1 LNKKTRNVTWF
12 LNYNILQKN
21 KKTTLLSK
29 KKRETYW
36 MELLNK
42 LKRQTF
48 RVLFC
53 CHMVSFLLER
63 KTKDKDQTAIRNIC
77 LMLLGLKKLKKV
89 KLTSNIYARFWLPI
103 IKIQK
108 KTKKTRYYLN
118 LMKSG

>member
-1 LNKKTRNVTWF
+1 LNKKKTRNVTWF
-12 LNYNILQKN
+12 LNYNILQKTN
-21 KKTTLLSK
+21 KQKTTLLSK

-63 KTKDKDQTAIRNIC
+63 KTKDKGQTAIRNIC
-77 LMLLGLKKLKKV
+77 LMLLGLKNLKK
-89 KLTSNIYARFWLPI
+89 
-103 IKIQK
+103 
-108 KTKKTRYYLN
+108 
-118 LMKSG
+118 

>member
-1 LNKKTRNVTWF
+1 
-12 LNYNILQKN
+12 LNYNILQKTN
-21 KKTTLLSK
+21 KQKTTLLSK

-77 LMLLGLKKLKKV
+77 LMLLGLKNLKK
-89 KLTSNIYARFWLPI
+89 
-103 IKIQK
+103 
-108 KTKKTRYYLN
+108 
-118 LMKSG
+118 

>member
-1 LNKKTRNVTWF
+1 
-12 LNYNILQKN
+12 LNYNILQKTN
-21 KKTTLLSK
+21 KQKTTLLSK
-29 KKRETYW
+29 KKREKTYW

-63 KTKDKDQTAIRNIC
+63 KTKYKRPNSNKKY
-77 LMLLGLKKLKKV
+77 LLNAAWPKKLKKV

-108 KTKKTRYYLN
+108 
-118 LMKSG
+118 

>member
-63 KTKDKDQTAIRNIC
+63 KTKDRDQTAIRNIC
-77 LMLLGLKKLKKV
+77 LMLLGLKNFKK
-89 KLTSNIYARFWLPI
+89 
-103 IKIQK
+103 
-108 KTKKTRYYLN
+108 
-118 LMKSG
+118 

>member
-1 LNKKTRNVTWF
+1 M
-12 LNYNILQKN
+12 
-21 KKTTLLSK
+21 SK

-63 KTKDKDQTAIRNIC
+63 KTKYKRPNSNKKY
-77 LMLLGLKKLKKV
+77 LLNAVWPKKLKKV